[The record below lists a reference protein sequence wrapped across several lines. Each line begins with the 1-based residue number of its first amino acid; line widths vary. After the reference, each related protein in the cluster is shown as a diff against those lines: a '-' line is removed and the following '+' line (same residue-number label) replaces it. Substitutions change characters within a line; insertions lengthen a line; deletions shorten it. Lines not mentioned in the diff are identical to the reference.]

1 MFPAERS
8 RLVSSIIAIS
18 APAPTPTDPGSR
30 FGGGKG
36 LLVSKSDFL
45 ASISLLLVSK
55 SVFLVS
61 ISLLLVSKSVFLVS
75 ISLLLVSKSVFL
87 VSISLLLVSK
97 SVFLAA
103 DQLSLRSPAAPVAGS
118 FLYMPPR
125 ATAFTVLLLPSGDSM
140 QEWSHWPCRPSLFL
154 LRELTWPAKT

>member
-36 LLVSKSDFL
+36 LLAIWSDALLAGCLRHAVWKSKLL

-55 SVFLVS
+55 SD
-61 ISLLLVSKSVFLVS
+61 
-75 ISLLLVSKSVFL
+75 FL

-97 SVFLAA
+97 SVFLA
-103 DQLSLRSPAAPVAGS
+103 SIS
-118 FLYMPPR
+118 
-125 ATAFTVLLLPSGDSM
+125 LLLVSKSDFLVSVSLLLVSKSDFLVAD
-140 QEWSHWPCRPSLFL
+140 ELASFSEDLSTLRRNPSLAR
-154 LRELTWPAKT
+154 REGPPTASLQL